1 MSDAPKLFNY
11 FQMKK
16 KNEINFVFAE
26 FISITNALTIFK
38 DDFLKIMMSSQS
50 KFHTGV
56 KCVFNENAV
65 IISENVDMKYL
76 LPLCYIN
83 SKL

>member
-11 FQMKK
+11 SQMKK
-16 KNEINFVFAE
+16 KKIVFAE

-38 DDFLKIMMSSQS
+38 DDFLKIMISSQS

-65 IISENVDMKYL
+65 IISQNVDMKYL
-76 LPLCYIN
+76 LPLGYIN